1 MIQGT
6 KCYLRPLVL
15 EDVSYLNQWNSDEE
29 LNRYLGNGFYPV
41 SIDTQKEWMKNMI
54 DTSKF
59 SPSKRYIICTP
70 QDEVIGLIGIY
81 NTNFINQN
89 CEVGLYLGN
98 RNFQGQGIGKEAYEL
113 LENYIKQYMNMIK
126 IKLFVVLE
134 NTTAVK
140 FWEKRGFHQTGILHK
155 ERYINAE
162 FKDVAIMEKY
172 LKEKLS

>member
-1 MIQGT
+1 MIKGK

-15 EDVSYLNQWNSDEE
+15 DDVLFLNEWNSDEE

-41 SIDTQKEWMKNMI
+41 SIDTQKEWIKNMI

-59 SPSKRYIICTP
+59 STSKRYLICNP
-70 QDEVIGLIGIY
+70 KQEPIGLIGIY

-89 CEVGLYLGN
+89 CEVGLYIGN
-98 RNFQGQGIGKEAYEL
+98 KEFQGKGIGKEAYEL
-113 LENYIKQYMNMIK
+113 LENYIKKYLNMIK

-134 NTTAVK
+134 NETAVR
-140 FWEKRGFHQTGILHK
+140 FWEKRGFCKTGVLYQ

-162 FKDVAIMEKY
+162 WKDVVIMEKY
-172 LKEKLS
+172 LKEKLR